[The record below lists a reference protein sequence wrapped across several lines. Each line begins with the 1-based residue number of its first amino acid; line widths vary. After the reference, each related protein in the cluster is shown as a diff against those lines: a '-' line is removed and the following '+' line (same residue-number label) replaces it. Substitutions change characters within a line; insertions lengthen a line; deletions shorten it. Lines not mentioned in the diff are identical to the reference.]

1 MRNTTSFRSP
11 ARRWAAVGL
20 TVLLLGASA
29 CTKEAPGGPDPAVAF
44 PRTFTQGLAAYM
56 ATGDAITLLAL
67 ARPDSLCILRW
78 RADGSSETD
87 RCDGTA
93 QELGAAFTELLDIR
107 TENARFTRWTQGG
120 YDSPVWPWGGLL
132 LKYTITYDVSER
144 IDHLMLTTDA
154 RYRIKAI
161 SIRQDV
167 GNNPYLDGILEEMI
181 DR

>member
-1 MRNTTSFRSP
+1 MRNTTTFRSP
-11 ARRWAAVGL
+11 ARPWAAVGL

-29 CTKEAPGGPDPAVAF
+29 CTREAPEGPGAAIAF
-44 PRTFTQGLAAYM
+44 QRSFTDQLARYV
-56 ATGDAITLLAL
+56 ATGDVVPLLAM
-67 ARPDSLCILRW
+67 ARADSLCILPWGAGCSLEARE
-78 RADGSSETD
+78 G
-87 RCDGTA
+87 DGTP
-93 QELGAAFTELLDIR
+93 QEMGDAFRALLDIR
-107 TENARFTRWTQGG
+107 TDNARFTRWTQGG

-167 GNNPYLDGILEEMI
+167 VNNPYLDGILEEMI